1 MCVHERLKGL
11 TDSEII
17 QRVIDGGVDDYEVIV
32 RRYNNYVYKIGRSYG
47 YNHEDTE
54 DLMQETY
61 VDAYI
66 NLKGFKGNASL
77 KTWLVKIML
86 NNCYRKKRKFSYMNE
101 SPASDKIGEQI
112 KYPENKLNDG
122 DKTIQNLELEEIIEL
137 DTLSIPENYRL
148 VYTLRELNGLS
159 TTETAEVLQITETNV
174 KVRLSRARK
183 MLQDEIGKSYTSSDI
198 FEFNLIYCD
207 GLTERVMKAIKEL

>member
-1 MCVHERLKGL
+1 MRVHERLKGL

-122 DKTIQNLELEEIIEL
+122 DKTIQNLELKEIIEL
-137 DTLSIPENYRL
+137 ATLSIPENYRL